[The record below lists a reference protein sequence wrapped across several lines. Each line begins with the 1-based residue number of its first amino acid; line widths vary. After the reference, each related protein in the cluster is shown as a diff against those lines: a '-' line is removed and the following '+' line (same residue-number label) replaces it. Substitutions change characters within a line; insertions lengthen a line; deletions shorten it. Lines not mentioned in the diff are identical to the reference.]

1 MPSSRRRSS
10 NRNPCA
16 DASAAQANRASRHE
30 SSGKGGP
37 ETGRLVGL
45 AMAAAT
51 SKRKKPVP
59 KKKSPAGSGLTAE
72 RIRHEALRL
81 IDAEGLESFSTRRL
95 GAALGCE
102 AMAIYNHF
110 ASKDAL
116 LDAVVDKLFRQVS
129 VPPRGEG
136 WEARVRGFAASYRA
150 LAHAHPKAF
159 PLLAT
164 RRFRMRSRNLVEQL
178 IGALLEEG
186 FTPRSA
192 AELFRVA
199 SNYCNG
205 AILDELSGSFPTA
218 MDDHPNIKRVQQ
230 WLGPEYYDAMYER
243 GITLLLAGFAAGK

>member
-1 MPSSRRRSS
+1 
-10 NRNPCA
+10 
-16 DASAAQANRASRHE
+16 
-30 SSGKGGP
+30 
-37 ETGRLVGL
+37 
-45 AMAAAT
+45 MAGI
-51 SKRKKPVP
+51 PVP
-59 KKKSPAGSGLTAE
+59 SRPRREPLTQE
-72 RIRHEALRL
+72 RIAKTSLDL
-81 IDAEGLESFSTRRL
+81 IDEIGLEEFSTRRL

-129 VPPRGEG
+129 VPTKGQG

-164 RRFRMRSRNLVEQL
+164 RRFRVRSRNLVEQL
-178 IGALLEEG
+178 LGALLEEG
-186 FTPRSA
+186 FSPKAA

-205 AILDELSGSFPTA
+205 AILDELSGAFPPAT
-218 MDDHPNIKRVQQ
+218 DEHPNIKRVQDY
-230 WLGPEYYDAMYER
+230 LGPEHYDAMYER
-243 GITLLLAGFAAGK
+243 GLTLLLAGFSPGK

>member
-1 MPSSRRRSS
+1 
-10 NRNPCA
+10 
-16 DASAAQANRASRHE
+16 
-30 SSGKGGP
+30 
-37 ETGRLVGL
+37 
-45 AMAAAT
+45 MAGVPAT
-51 SKRKKPVP
+51 SRPRREP
-59 KKKSPAGSGLTAE
+59 LTQE
-72 RIRHEALRL
+72 RIAKTSLDL
-81 IDAEGLESFSTRRL
+81 IDEIGLEEFSTRRL

-129 VPPRGEG
+129 VPAKGDG

-164 RRFRMRSRNLVEQL
+164 RRFRTRSRNLVEQL

-186 FTPRSA
+186 FAPRTA
-192 AELFRVA
+192 AELFRVL

-218 MDDHPNIKRVQQ
+218 TDEHPNIKRVQES
-230 WLGPEYYDAMYER
+230 LGPEYYDTMFDR
-243 GITLLLAGFAAGK
+243 GITLLLAGFAPTK

>member
-1 MPSSRRRSS
+1 MAGIPTPSRPRRE
-10 NRNPCA
+10 P
-16 DASAAQANRASRHE
+16 
-30 SSGKGGP
+30 
-37 ETGRLVGL
+37 
-45 AMAAAT
+45 
-51 SKRKKPVP
+51 
-59 KKKSPAGSGLTAE
+59 LTQE
-72 RIRHEALRL
+72 RIAKTSLDL
-81 IDAEGLESFSTRRL
+81 IDEIGLEEFSTRRL

-129 VPPRGEG
+129 VPTKGEG
-136 WEARVRGFAASYRA
+136 WEARVRGFAVSYRA

-178 IGALLEEG
+178 LGALLEEG
-186 FTPRSA
+186 FSSKGA

-205 AILDELSGSFPTA
+205 AILDELSGAFPPAT
-218 MDDHPNIKRVQQ
+218 DEHPNIKRVQEY
-230 WLGPEYYDAMYER
+230 LGPEYYDAMYDR
-243 GITLLLAGFAAGK
+243 GLTLLLAGFAPDK